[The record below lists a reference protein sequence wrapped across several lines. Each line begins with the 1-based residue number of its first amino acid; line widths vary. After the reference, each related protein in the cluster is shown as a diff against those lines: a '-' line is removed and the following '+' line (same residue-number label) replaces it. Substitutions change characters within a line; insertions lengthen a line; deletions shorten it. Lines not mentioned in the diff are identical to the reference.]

1 MADALRTDLPGID
14 RFRRL
19 SGVEAGLSTSMPL
32 ADRLLRSRWLWSS
45 LVLVVGYIACLVSMY
60 LTFSPDKKVQGGTIP
75 GLNWDA
81 LTQSASYAWPTLAVW
96 SVIFLLADR
105 FHPQRLLVWFLT
117 LGWGAS
123 VATFLSLHVNSWAA
137 EKLAIADDGQG
148 TSGAK
153 AAIYIAPFVEE
164 AAKATVLFLLA
175 FVARQRL
182 TSKLS
187 MLSLAGLSAIGFAF
201 TENIIYYA
209 RAIVYGS
216 TQANTGDVEKAVQS
230 LVFLRGVMTSFGHPL
245 FTAMTG
251 LGLAVGLRSRSKVV
265 RVVAPLAGFLVAALL
280 HMVFN
285 TAASIVPEQ
294 SQLLMYFTMAVPMV
308 LSLVGFAVMQVFRER
323 KLIGERLTD
332 YVRMG
337 WLPAEYPRQFSRLWQ
352 RARMLVLSP
361 WWGSPIATYRL
372 VRTVTELAYLRD
384 SIVRGVVDQAGLWR
398 ERELFFRIRELR
410 AQGALDNT
418 TGLRPYLRRPRAVA
432 VPNYPPPAFPGPA
445 GIGGSWPAP
454 QPHAMVGSGPG
465 ATPLGSAGTQYSA
478 VDPRWG
484 PPT

>member
-1 MADALRTDLPGID
+1 MAEALRTDLPGID

-19 SGVEAGLSTSMPL
+19 SGVEAPASSVLPL
-32 ADRLLRSRWLWSS
+32 GERLVRSRVLWSS
-45 LVLVVGYIACLVSMY
+45 VLLVIVYVACLVAMY
-60 LTFSPDKKVQGGTIP
+60 LQMAPDRKVQGGVVP

-81 LTQSASYAWPTLAVW
+81 LTDSASYAWPTLAVW
-96 SVIFLLADR
+96 SLLFLLADR

-117 LGWGAS
+117 LGWGAA
-123 VATFLSLHVNSWAA
+123 VATFLSLQANSWAA

-148 TSGAK
+148 TSGAR
-153 AAIYIAPFVEE
+153 AAIYVAPFVEE
-164 AAKATVLFLLA
+164 AAKATVLFMLA

-182 TSKLS
+182 TSKLT
-187 MLSLAGLSAIGFAF
+187 MISLAGLSAVGFAF

-216 TQANTGDVEKAVQS
+216 TQLNTGDLQKAVGS

-265 RVVAPLAGFLVAALL
+265 RVVAPLAGYLVAAFL

-285 TAASIVPEQ
+285 TVASILPQ
-294 SQLLMYFTMAVPMV
+294 QNQLLMYFTVALPLVV
-308 LSLVGFAVMQVFRER
+308 VLVGFSFSQVFRER
-323 KLIGERLTD
+323 RLIGERLTD

-337 WLPAEYPRQFSRLWQ
+337 WLPADYPRRFSRLWQ
-352 RARMLVLSP
+352 RLRMLVLSP
-361 WWGSPIATYRL
+361 WWGKVVPTFQL

-384 SIVRGVVDQAGLWR
+384 SIVRGVVDQSGLWR

-410 AQGALDNT
+410 AKGALDDT
-418 TGLRPYLRRPRAVA
+418 TGLRPYLRRPQPTV
-432 VPNYPPPAFPGPA
+432 VPDYPPPAFPGPA
-445 GIGGSWPAP
+445 GIGGSYPAP
-454 QPHAMVGSGPG
+454 PPVATSGAG
-465 ATPLGSAGTQYSA
+465 AAPLGSAGTQYSA

-484 PPT
+484 PPK